1 MLIFFNYYSHYHN
14 ILEPSTTLAFSEV
27 TQLLSYPGSQTQ
39 GVYFKLS
46 NLSYGPL
53 CTPKIGFDEK
63 EKGFSLQQY
72 FFFGGL
78 RTYYDTLQINIS
90 ANPLLHVLI
99 IFDILDL
106 SKS

>member
-14 ILEPSTTLAFSEV
+14 ILEPSITLAFSEV

-53 CTPKIGFDEK
+53 CTPKFGFDEK
-63 EKGFSLQQY
+63 EKGLSLQHI
-72 FFFGGL
+72 FFLWGIEDLLWHPPNKYL
-78 RTYYDTLQINIS
+78 RK
-90 ANPLLHVLI
+90 PLC
-99 IFDILDL
+99 FTF
-106 SKS
+106 